1 MYLFF
6 ANLIDFVPC
15 LGELI
20 EPSENVDLSF
30 HGKENFIYDKKIRKW
45 REIAL

>member
-1 MYLFF
+1 MAFDIVVHLFL
-6 ANLIDFVPC
+6 ANLIDFVLC

-30 HGKENFIYDKKIRKW
+30 H
-45 REIAL
+45 